1 MERDP
6 LSLKVAHVGDVAGVG
21 SALVGQARVTG
32 HHWLLHPLPPVR
44 RPLAS
49 AALRRAADGAR
60 WLRRLVDRKSVV

>member
-32 HHWLLHPLPPVR
+32 HHWLLR
-44 RPLAS
+44 REIGRAS
-49 AALRRAADGAR
+49 CRER
-60 WLRRLVDRKSVV
+60 V